1 MDTLYDNLLS
11 LCREKGITGGKMCTD
26 IGLSKSLMTGLKKGR
41 RSSIS
46 TETAQ
51 KIAEYFGVSVDRVL
65 GSDQKE
71 KSPAPEGVELD
82 KATLELLEIWKSGDD
97 SEREFLLANARML
110 KARRKNNE

>member
-1 MDTLYDNLLS
+1 MSGPQIVANINSLLAQ
-11 LCREKGITGGKMCTD
+11 KGI
-26 IGLSKSLMTGLKKGR
+26 SKKEFYEKCHITSASFSLWNKEKTKPRINNL
-41 RSSIS
+41 
-46 TETAQ
+46 AV
-51 KIAEYFGVSVDRVL
+51 IAEFLEVTLEDIIGE
-65 GSDQKE
+65 KE

>member
-1 MDTLYDNLLS
+1 MGTLYQNIKS
-11 LCREKGITGGKMCTD
+11 LCDERKIKGGRMCVD
-26 IGLSKSLMTGLKKGR
+26 LGLSKSTMTDLKSGR
-41 RSSIS
+41 RKGISI
-46 TETAQ
+46 ETAQ
-51 KIAEYFGVSVDRVL
+51 KIADYFNVSIDRVL
-65 GSDQKE
+65 GSEQKE

>member
-1 MDTLYDNLLS
+1 MDTLYDNLLA

-65 GSDQKE
+65 GSEQKE
-71 KSPAPEGVELD
+71 KSPMSEDTGLNSEFINLFNQLSPEDQAREIAYLRERVSGQD
-82 KATLELLEIWKSGDD
+82 K
-97 SEREFLLANARML
+97 
-110 KARRKNNE
+110 